1 MKFYKKNYSPPPK
14 KIKIKQPNEKQKNP
28 FREFLINLIS
38 SITKNL
44 KKRCLMK
51 PLLPKPSSTP
61 IYEWQ
66 KRSNSHNV
74 ISEYNIFMTPRA
86 SNPTYLDPKHQDPTP
101 MTSKHQDPIPKT
113 LPISPN
119 TSQNSH
125 FEYLTLQKPM
135 KNALKIPIKEMLKSY
150 SGLNFNEKK
159 SPKGNLKIKE
169 LYTDDV
175 SKWFQSLSHR
185 GVENQSAEIKGVS
198 PRKTSPTKHDE
209 ENSAGK
215 SNGKGSMDLN
225 FASSTTNK
233 IRKMLMTSP
242 YNNSSKALVNSLKC
256 LKNLSH
262 GNLLSD
268 DLRTSTVQSNFSK
281 PNKGFLSN
289 LNFSRKNLVKMAASA
304 THHINTKGL
313 PEKASSND
321 RNKGKEAKTAVIIQ
335 EESTFKNSN
344 SYKSTH
350 NTSKSADKT
359 KDKQAEEL
367 FQLFNRAKCLLY
379 KYKIKEQEW
388 KKEKEELMRE
398 IENLKE
404 NQKV

>member
-1 MKFYKKNYSPPPK
+1 
-14 KIKIKQPNEKQKNP
+14 
-28 FREFLINLIS
+28 
-38 SITKNL
+38 
-44 KKRCLMK
+44 MK
-51 PLLPKPSSTP
+51 PLLPKPSPNP

-101 MTSKHQDPIPKT
+101 MTLKHLDPTPKT
-113 LPISPN
+113 LAISPN

-150 SGLNFNEKK
+150 SGLNFNERKT
-159 SPKGNLKIKE
+159 SKGHLKIKE
-169 LYTDDV
+169 LYTEDI
-175 SKWFQSLSHR
+175 SKWFKSLSHR

-209 ENSAGK
+209 ENSASK

-242 YNNSSKALVNSLKC
+242 YNSSSKALVNSLKS

-268 DLRTSTVQSNFSK
+268 DLRKQSNFSK
-281 PNKGFLSN
+281 PNKGFLTN
-289 LNFSRKNLVKMAASA
+289 LNFSRKNLVKMAASS
-304 THHINTKGL
+304 THHVNSKGL
-313 PEKASSND
+313 IDKTPAND
-321 RNKGKEAKTAVIIQ
+321 RNKGKEAKAVVNQ
-335 EESTFKNSN
+335 EESTFKNST

-350 NTSKSADKT
+350 NTSKSADKV

-367 FQLFNRAKCLLY
+367 FQLFNRAKCLLC

-388 KKEKEELMRE
+388 KREKEELMRE
-398 IENLKE
+398 IESLKE